1 MAIEIKYEL
10 ANHRSK
16 DVIFIYFEQNSELN
30 QRVRKLGG
38 VKWSSSK
45 KAWYVQDSVFYREKF
60 KIISTKLIDENVP
73 QNVISINHIVLQ
85 KQDSLLYREKFKTI
99 PKAPVGKEV
108 LSNLQLVNYN
118 ALQKYVEVLQL
129 KAYSPKTISTY
140 RNEFA
145 QLLFVLKNKN
155 ADDLD
160 ADRLR
165 DYFLYCTNTLK
176 LSEHTLHSRINAVKF
191 YYEQVLGREKFFFDI
206 PRPKKPFQL
215 PNVLAISQVELLFS
229 KLENLKHKT
238 MLFLAYSAGLRV
250 SEVVGLRVKDIH
262 SARMVINIKGA
273 KGKKDRMVILSQGIL
288 ELLRKYYT
296 SYKPKYWLFEGQYK
310 DEPYSTRS
318 LQMIFHRAK
327 REAKIIQDV
336 TFHSLRHSYATH
348 LHERGT
354 DIRLI
359 QELLGHNDIKT
370 TLRYTHVSTRRV
382 ENVISPFDNLNIKD

>member
-1 MAIEIKYEL
+1 MEIDVKYEL
-10 ANHRSK
+10 ANNKGK
-16 DVIFIYFEQNSELN
+16 DVIYIHFERNLELN
-30 QRVRKLGG
+30 QRVQKLVG

-45 KAWYVQDSVFYREKF
+45 KAWYVLDSAFYREKF
-60 KIISTKLIDENVP
+60 KLA
-73 QNVISINHIVLQ
+73 
-85 KQDSLLYREKFKTI
+85 
-99 PKAPVGKEV
+99 PKNPIGKEV
-108 LSNLQLVNYN
+108 LSNVQSVNQM
-118 ALQKYVEVLQL
+118 ALQKYIETLQL
-129 KAYSPKTISTY
+129 KAYSSSTITTY

-145 QLLFVLKNKN
+145 QLLYILKDKN
-155 ADDLD
+155 VNELN

-191 YYEQVLGREKFFFDI
+191 YFEKVLGREKFFLDI

-250 SEVVGLRVKDIH
+250 SEVVSLRVKDIH

-288 ELLRKYYT
+288 ELLRKYYVA
-296 SYKPKYWLFEGQYK
+296 YRPKSWLFEGQYSE
-310 DEPYSTRS
+310 EPYSTRS
-318 LQMIFHRAK
+318 LQMVFHRAK

-359 QELLGHNDIKT
+359 QELLGHNDIRT